1 MFNVYFFFSFKPT
14 AVFGLAPEL
23 TPVYRHIL
31 HMYKAKHNTTFGE
44 FYHKDN
50 ISNSVHPKGFQG
62 YNSGVVL
69 INFKAQRHSK
79 DFPIII
85 KNETVYNLTTK
96 YR

>member
-1 MFNVYFFFSFKPT
+1 MFNIYCFSFKT
-14 AVFGLAPEL
+14 SAIFGLAPEL

-44 FYHKDN
+44 YYHQDN
-50 ISNSVHPKGFQG
+50 ISTSVHPNGFQG

-69 INFKAQRHSK
+69 INFDAQRKSK
-79 DFPIII
+79 EFPIII
-85 KNETVYNLTTK
+85 KNETVNNLTSK